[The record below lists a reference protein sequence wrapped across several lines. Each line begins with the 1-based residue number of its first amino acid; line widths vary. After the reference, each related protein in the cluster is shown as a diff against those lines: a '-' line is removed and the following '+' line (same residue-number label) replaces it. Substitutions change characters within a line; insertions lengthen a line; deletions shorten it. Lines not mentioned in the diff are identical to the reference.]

1 MHHAAELP
9 TEEGNNPLLCSK
21 CSTHMNT
28 CEDDSTKGLTNINSN
43 ARNLLE
49 TMENKNE
56 AASNVQLTSEQRTC
70 SYCDNLK
77 RRLFTNLSLSDYF
90 YDLGKIFELLVLRM
104 FFENMLHR

>member
-70 SYCDNLK
+70 S
-77 RRLFTNLSLSDYF
+77 
-90 YDLGKIFELLVLRM
+90 
-104 FFENMLHR
+104 

>member
-1 MHHAAELP
+1 MLLNCRKI
-9 TEEGNNPLLCSK
+9 EGNSPLLCSK

-28 CEDDSTKGLTNINSN
+28 FEDDSKKGLTNINSN

-56 AASNVQLTSEQRTC
+56 AASNVKLTSEQRTC

-77 RRLFTNLSLSDYF
+77 RRLFTDFTLSDYF
-90 YDLGKIFELLVLRM
+90 YDLGKIFELLKPRM
-104 FFENMLHR
+104 FIENMLHR